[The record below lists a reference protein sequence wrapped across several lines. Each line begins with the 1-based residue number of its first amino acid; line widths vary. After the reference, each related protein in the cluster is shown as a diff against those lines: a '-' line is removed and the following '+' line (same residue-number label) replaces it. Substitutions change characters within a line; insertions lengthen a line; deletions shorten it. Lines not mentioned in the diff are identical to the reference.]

1 MTMDIY
7 GSTATNEVL
16 GEPIKCSLVN
26 ATVAIGTV
34 TDTDTQRPSVPL
46 GSSREIHAAPN
57 GRPAPRI
64 RMESSREDSPAAS
77 WTASWLAEISLSWPD
92 SISNSRVSMSV
103 PNQITGN
110 SRTLTHH
117 QVANQRNDRMN
128 GRQDTASSM
137 MPVMP

>member
-1 MTMDIY
+1 MAMDIY
-7 GSTATNEVL
+7 GSTVTNEVL
-16 GEPIKCSLVN
+16 GSPIKCSMVN
-26 ATVAIGTV
+26 ATIEIGTV
-34 TDTDTQRPSVPL
+34 IHTGTHRLSLPISRCRKIY
-46 GSSREIHAAPN
+46 SSTN
-57 GRPAPRI
+57 GPTRPRI
-64 RMESSREDSPAAS
+64 RMETSSEDSPAAS

-117 QVANQRNDRMN
+117 QVANHRNDRMN